1 MKGLNKLN
9 TGHHKL
15 CVRLVPIFNHLD
27 NESMIKIA
35 SYTHHVD
42 LEKGEFLYQA
52 GDEGNA
58 LYIVH
63 RGRVKIYRL
72 LDTGKEQLV
81 RILNP
86 GDFTG
91 EWTLFQEDG
100 AQKDFAEAS
109 VKTEICMLRREDMQR
124 LLADYPS
131 IAMELLSTMSQR
143 LEQSERQT
151 TTVAVGQIA
160 SRVAMFLAD
169 LVDDDQNEEQTV
181 ELPMNRRELASYLGT
196 TPESITRNFN
206 KLEDVGLIKSI
217 TSKKIRIINL
227 TDLLLYSD

>member
-1 MKGLNKLN
+1 MEGLRDLN
-9 TGHHKL
+9 TANHKL

-27 NESMIKIA
+27 DDTMKKIA

-63 RGRVKIYRL
+63 RGRIKIYRL
-72 LDTGKEQLV
+72 LENGKEQLV
-81 RILNP
+81 RLLNP

-91 EWTLFQEDG
+91 EWTLFQEEG
-100 AQKDFAEAS
+100 VQRDFAEAS
-109 VKTEICMLRREDMQR
+109 IKTEICMLRREDMQKI
-124 LLADYPS
+124 LADYPS
-131 IAMELLSTMSQR
+131 IGMELLSKMSQR

-160 SRVAMFLAD
+160 SRIAMFLAD
-169 LVDDDQNEEQTV
+169 LVEDDKSEEQTV
-181 ELPMNRRELASYLGT
+181 VLPMNRRELASYLGT

-206 KLEDVGLIKSI
+206 KLEEAGLIHSI
-217 TSKKIRIINL
+217 TSKKIHINNL
-227 TDLLLYSD
+227 TNLLLYSD

>member
-1 MKGLNKLN
+1 MEGLRDLN
-9 TGHHKL
+9 TAHHKL

-27 NESMIKIA
+27 DDTMKKIA

-63 RGRVKIYRL
+63 RG
-72 LDTGKEQLV
+72 
-81 RILNP
+81 
-86 GDFTG
+86 
-91 EWTLFQEDG
+91 EWTLFQEEG
-100 AQKDFAEAS
+100 VQRDFAEAS
-109 VKTEICMLRREDMQR
+109 IKTEICMLRREDMQKI
-124 LLADYPS
+124 LADYPS
-131 IAMELLSTMSQR
+131 IGMELLSKMSQR

-160 SRVAMFLAD
+160 SRIAMFLAD
-169 LVDDDQNEEQTV
+169 LVEDDKSEEQTV
-181 ELPMNRRELASYLGT
+181 VLPMNRRELASYLGT

-206 KLEDVGLIKSI
+206 KLEEAGLIHSI
-217 TSKKIRIINL
+217 TSKKIHINNL
-227 TDLLLYSD
+227 TNLLLYSD